1 MADRD
6 DAESGDSDTE
16 IQNSP
21 SLSDLADRVEDGTP
35 TSDKSGDTASPAGED
50 GPTTDRTPSTLSEL
64 AESIRRKQGPSA
76 SLPDDEASEW
86 DLIDDRSDT
95 PFDEANFDE
104 KAAAVFDLVSEQ
116 SNILVVGPAETAAE
130 YNLCTQLMTGDSGG
144 ANQLLV
150 SVETTPEEQL
160 NILNNYRV
168 GSVENQT
175 LISVQSYDASGT
187 VDAADLPITIKT
199 VTKATDLRR
208 IGLLITKSLNEW
220 GESSVQS
227 TLCVHSLSNLI
238 AAVNNDQRLFRFLHI
253 LTNRVSS
260 AGARAHYH
268 VDPARHDDQTLRTFK
283 SLFDAA
289 IEFEADGSLSL
300 G

>member
-6 DAESGDSDTE
+6 DSESGDSDTE

-35 TSDKSGDTASPAGED
+35 ASDKSGDSASPAGEE
-50 GPTTDRTPSTLSEL
+50 GSTTDQTPSKLSEL
-64 AESIRRKQGPSA
+64 ADSIRRKQGSSA
-76 SLPDDEASEW
+76 SDDKASEW
-86 DLIDDRSDT
+86 DLIDDLPDA

-104 KAAAVFDLVSEQ
+104 KAEAVFDLVSEQ
-116 SNILVVGPAETAAE
+116 SNILIVGPAETAAE
-130 YNLCTQLMTGDSGG
+130 YNLCTQLMTGDSGA

-150 SVETTPEEQL
+150 SVETAPEEQL

-187 VDAADLPITIKT
+187 IDAADLPITIKT

-220 GESSVQS
+220 GESSAQS

-238 AAVNNDQRLFRFLHI
+238 TAVNNNQRVFRFLHI
-253 LTNRVSS
+253 LTNRISS

-283 SLFDAA
+283 SLFDAT
-289 IEFEADGSLSL
+289 IEFESDGSLSL

>member
-16 IQNSP
+16 IQDSP
-21 SLSDLADRVEDGTP
+21 SLSDLADRVENGTQ
-35 TSDKSGDTASPAGED
+35 TADESGGTASAAGD
-50 GPTTDRTPSTLSEL
+50 DDPTTDRPSSTLSDL
-64 AESIRRKQGPSA
+64 AASIRRKQGSSA
-76 SLPDDEASEW
+76 SPPDDEASEW
-86 DLIDDRSDT
+86 DLVGDRPDA
-95 PFDEANFDE
+95 PFDEAHFDE
-104 KAAAVFDLVSEQ
+104 KAAAVFDLVAEQ
-116 SNILVVGPAETAAE
+116 SNILIVGPAETATE
-130 YNLCTQLMTGDSGG
+130 YSLCTKLMTGDSGS

-175 LISVQSYDASGT
+175 LISVQSYDASGS
-187 VDAADLPITIKT
+187 VDAADLPITIKN

-220 GESSVQS
+220 GESPVQS

-238 AAVNNDQRLFRFLHI
+238 AAVDNDQRVFRFLHI
-253 LTNRVSS
+253 LTNRIDS

-283 SLFDAA
+283 SLFDTT
-289 IEFEADGSLSL
+289 IQFDADGSLSL
-300 G
+300 A

>member
-1 MADRD
+1 MADRN

-35 TSDKSGDTASPAGED
+35 TSDKSGDSASPAGED
-50 GPTTDRTPSTLSEL
+50 GPTTDRTPSKLSEL
-64 AESIRRKQGPSA
+64 AESIRRKQGSPA

-86 DLIDDRSDT
+86 DLIDDIPDA

-104 KAAAVFDLVSEQ
+104 KAEAVFDLVSEQ
-116 SNILVVGPAETAAE
+116 SNILIVGPAETAAE
-130 YNLCTQLMTGDSGG
+130 YSLCTQLMTGDSGA

-175 LISVQSYDASGT
+175 LISVQSYDASGRI
-187 VDAADLPITIKT
+187 DAADLPITIRT

-227 TLCVHSLSNLI
+227 TLCVHSLSDLI
-238 AAVNNDQRLFRFLHI
+238 AAVNNNQRVFRFLHI
-253 LTNRVSS
+253 LTNRISS